1 MRWRSR
7 LSAGGASC
15 VQHTC
20 HMPRIIRP
28 GRSGSSFP
36 SAPAGPADVTARL
49 IGNVLQESFGQ
60 PFVVENRTGAGGV
73 IGTLE
78 AAKSP
83 PDGYTLLMMSNTQT
97 ANELLVPQRKYE
109 LMRDLA
115 PIAPVNYSD
124 LVIVVH
130 PSVPAKTLQ
139 EFIALAKSQPGKLN
153 YASSGQ
159 GTPYHM
165 AGELFKTMA
174 GIDVVHVPY
183 RNSGEARSGVIGG
196 QVQMMIDA
204 VPAMAPNIGE
214 NQVRALATTGKTRS
228 SVLPDVPTVIE
239 AGVPGYEATIWLGLM
254 APAGTP
260 KPIIDKLNAAV
271 NAAVKRPDIV
281 KLWTEQGAVPMSM
294 TPEEFDKFLRGD
306 IVKWAEVVKKFDK
319 SVNQGHSVRHAAHSI
334 SPQWRRDRG
343 RRRSRS
349 LAARHPARTARPDR
363 SAFRLRRRRMRR
375 LPCHRRRSRGGL
387 LRHAAVVGRGQGRH
401 HDRGLGQRRA
411 AASAA
416 ARLHRRAGDAMR
428 LLRFRH
434 PDERGGA
441 VDAKSRRPTEAEVS
455 AALDRNLCRCGSH
468 NRMVRAVLRAAC
480 ARWRRNDRAL
490 SARNCRSAS
499 RPTQDCRPG

>member
-1 MRWRSR
+1 MLRMRFALALGATLLATPVVVATPGLAQDYPSR
-7 LSAGGASC
+7 PVRVIVPFGAG
-15 VQHTC
+15 
-20 HMPRIIRP
+20 
-28 GRSGSSFP
+28 
-36 SAPAGPADVTARL
+36 GPADVTARQ
-49 IGNVLQESFGQ
+49 IGSILQESFGQ

-130 PSVPAKTLQ
+130 PQVAAKTLQ

-204 VPAMAPNIGE
+204 VPAMAPNIAE

-228 SVLPDVPTVIE
+228 TVLPAVPTVTE
-239 AGVPGYEATIWLGLM
+239 AGITGYEATIWLGLM

-260 KPIIDKLNAAV
+260 KPIIDKINAAV

-281 KLWTEQGAVPMSM
+281 KLWTQQGAVPMSM

-319 SVNQGHSVRHAAHSI
+319 
-334 SPQWRRDRG
+334 PQ
-343 RRRSRS
+343 
-349 LAARHPARTARPDR
+349 
-363 SAFRLRRRRMRR
+363 
-375 LPCHRRRSRGGL
+375 
-387 LRHAAVVGRGQGRH
+387 
-401 HDRGLGQRRA
+401 
-411 AASAA
+411 
-416 ARLHRRAGDAMR
+416 
-428 LLRFRH
+428 
-434 PDERGGA
+434 
-441 VDAKSRRPTEAEVS
+441 
-455 AALDRNLCRCGSH
+455 
-468 NRMVRAVLRAAC
+468 
-480 ARWRRNDRAL
+480 
-490 SARNCRSAS
+490 
-499 RPTQDCRPG
+499 

>member
-1 MRWRSR
+1 MTGPRFALALAAALLATPTLVATQSLAQDYPTRPIKIIVPFG
-7 LSAGGASC
+7 AG
-15 VQHTC
+15 
-20 HMPRIIRP
+20 
-28 GRSGSSFP
+28 
-36 SAPAGPADVTARL
+36 GPADVTARL
-49 IGNVLQESFGQ
+49 IGNVLQENFGQ

-97 ANELLVPQRKYE
+97 ANESLVPQRKYE

-130 PSVPAKTLQ
+130 PQVAAKTLA

-204 VPAMAPNIGE
+204 VPAMAPNVGE
-214 NQVRALATTGKTRS
+214 NQVRALATTGKSRS
-228 SVLPDVPTVIE
+228 SVLPNVPTAAE
-239 AGVPGYEATIWLGLM
+239 AGVGGYEATIWLGLM

-271 NAAVKRPDIV
+271 NAAIKRPDIV
-281 KLWTEQGAVPMSM
+281 KLWTEQGAVAMSM
-294 TPEEFDKFLRGD
+294 TSEEFNKYLRGD
-306 IVKWAEVVKKFDK
+306 IVKWAEVVKKFGDK
-319 SVNQGHSVRHAAHSI
+319 AQ
-334 SPQWRRDRG
+334 
-343 RRRSRS
+343 
-349 LAARHPARTARPDR
+349 
-363 SAFRLRRRRMRR
+363 
-375 LPCHRRRSRGGL
+375 
-387 LRHAAVVGRGQGRH
+387 
-401 HDRGLGQRRA
+401 
-411 AASAA
+411 
-416 ARLHRRAGDAMR
+416 
-428 LLRFRH
+428 
-434 PDERGGA
+434 
-441 VDAKSRRPTEAEVS
+441 
-455 AALDRNLCRCGSH
+455 
-468 NRMVRAVLRAAC
+468 
-480 ARWRRNDRAL
+480 
-490 SARNCRSAS
+490 
-499 RPTQDCRPG
+499 